1 MPNNSEVA
9 WIKQAED
16 YQLSFVPG
24 VDLGT
29 CETKYSKNKDNPAF
43 IKKFTNKLEQFE
55 KTSEKV
61 KKKSVSLK
69 DLCVEDKKRIGNLIQ
84 ELASLQEEKDEID
97 EKLEEE
103 RRMFQTQLKALEI
116 DKKEICKEKDEIKG
130 KYVEC
135 QKMLHEYQESIIQ
148 KQKETAEEIKQL
160 NESVKQYASRTPL
173 SISPHQ
179 SKPSVLQAKQN
190 NGVSAE
196 GYCKENISPQVDSPS
211 LKFSKQTV
219 ENEENE
225 IETYIKLGNCLNRLG
240 LAEDI
245 SNVFKAKQFKE
256 SQMAQGLD
264 ECDAS
269 LLKQNIYPEEYKRNF
284 KHIEIKNKKLS
295 EQEQTLNRVV
305 QNTSNKR
312 KQLAVQKAALER
324 EQFELRKLLL
334 EQDELLLRREQ
345 QDLQLYNVGQN
356 RAARKQLYSNSNS
369 GSSIQTRLRQG
380 TGLSKSLNFNSQ
392 KQNQVTKVI
401 GSPKIQSTMMHNSD
415 PFYQQHFKSSS
426 HHNIPFA
433 FNDSE
438 SVVSG
443 RSWKSSNVMTDS
455 IAENHSIKSH
465 ISSKRNRSSSICSSR
480 ATTESRKSTSRS
492 KFKNTPKCNLPN
504 AYYTNL
510 DCTSTSSVKS
520 NVVDVTDI
528 IDEIEEE
535 FQTQENNLYSPIHP
549 LKSVAPINSSSILSP
564 ILDNENDDSELL
576 EDIFFIK

>member
-1 MPNNSEVA
+1 MMPSSSEVE
-9 WIKQAED
+9 WIKQAEN

-24 VDLGT
+24 VDVSS

-43 IKKFTNKLEQFE
+43 IKRFTNKLEQFE
-55 KTSEKV
+55 KKSDKL

-97 EKLEEE
+97 DKLEEE
-103 RRMFQTQLKALEI
+103 REMFQTQLKALEI
-116 DKKEICKEKDEIKG
+116 DKKEISKEKDEIKE

-148 KQKETAEEIKQL
+148 KQKETTEEIKQL

-179 SKPSVLQAKQN
+179 SKPSVLQTKQHQ
-190 NGVSAE
+190 SISSE
-196 GYCKENISPQVDSPS
+196 SSCKENISPSLNSPRVNS
-211 LKFSKQTV
+211 PFLKFSDHPNEK
-219 ENEENE
+219 EENE
-225 IETYIKLGNCLNRLG
+225 IDTYIKLGNCLNRLG

-245 SNVFKAKQFKE
+245 SNVFKAKKFKE
-256 SQMAQGLD
+256 NQMAQGLD
-264 ECDAS
+264 KYDAPLS
-269 LLKQNIYPEEYKRNF
+269 QIEKQSD
-284 KHIEIKNKKLS
+284 H
-295 EQEQTLNRVV
+295 EQTLNRVV
-305 QNTSNKR
+305 QSTSNKR

-334 EQDELLLRREQ
+334 EQDELLLKREQ
-345 QDLQLYNVGQN
+345 QDLQLYNLAQN
-356 RAARKQLYSNSNS
+356 RAARKHLYSNSNS
-369 GSSIQTRLRQG
+369 GSSMQTQLQQG
-380 TGLSKSLNFNSQ
+380 TGLSKSLNFISKN
-392 KQNQVTKVI
+392 QNQVTNFI

-415 PFYQQHFKSSS
+415 LYSYQPQIKSSS
-426 HHNIPFA
+426 HHNIPFD

-443 RSWKSSNVMTDS
+443 RSRKSSKVMTDS
-455 IAENHSIKSH
+455 IAENHSVKSH
-465 ISSKRNRSSSICSSR
+465 ISSKRNRNSSISSSR
-480 ATTESRKSTSRS
+480 TTSESRCSFTSRS
-492 KFKNTPKCNLPN
+492 KLKNTPKCILPN

-510 DCTSTSSVKS
+510 NCTSTSSVKS

-535 FQTQENNLYSPIHP
+535 FETQENNLYSPIHP
-549 LKSVAPINSSSILSP
+549 IESVAPINSSSIFSP

-576 EDIFFIK
+576 EEIFFIK